1 MIKKSLFI
9 IGAGIVVFSC
19 SSPNKTETNTETID
33 TVSVKNEIA
42 EKAKAYFKVLPDNAN
57 NSNNEVTPEKVS
69 LGKVLYFD
77 NRLSKDKTQSCNS
90 CHNLETYGV
99 DNLPTSPG
107 DNGGNGTRNSPTTLN
122 SALHVSQFWD
132 GRNKDVEEQAGGP
145 VLNPVEMAMPNEEA
159 VVERLSKVEMY
170 QKMFKEAFPN
180 DEKAITFKNMQY
192 AIGAFERTLLTPSKF
207 DKFIAGDETALTE
220 QEQTGL
226 KSFIDNGCT
235 TCHSGS
241 LLGGNMLQKFALF
254 GNYWDLTNS
263 SVVDSGK
270 YAETKNKADMFI
282 FKVPSLRNIE
292 KTFPYF
298 HDGSVANLGEA
309 VKIMGKTELN
319 KDLSDEDVKNIVIF
333 LNTLTADLPAD
344 VKTKPKELN

>member
-1 MIKKSLFI
+1 MIKKSLFV
-9 IGAGIVVFSC
+9 IGAGIIAFSC
-19 SSPNKTETNTETID
+19 SSPNETETNTETTD

-42 EKAKAYFKVLPDNAN
+42 EKAKAYFQVLPDKAN
-57 NSNNEVTPEKVS
+57 NPENEVTPEKVK

-77 NRLSKDKTQSCNS
+77 NRLSKDQTQSCNT
-90 CHNLETYGV
+90 CHNLDTYGV
-99 DNLPTSPG
+99 DNLPVSPG

-122 SALHVSQFWD
+122 AALHISQFWD

-180 DEKAITFKNMQY
+180 DEQAITFKNMQY

-207 DKFIAGDETALTE
+207 DKFIAGDETALNEEE
-220 QEQTGL
+220 QAGL
-226 KSFIDNGCT
+226 KSYIDNGCT

-263 SVVDSGK
+263 AVVDSGR
-270 YAETKNKADMFI
+270 YAETKNEADMFI
-282 FKVPSLRNIE
+282 FKVPSLRNVE

-298 HDGSVANLGEA
+298 HDGSVADLGEA

-319 KDLSDEDVKNIVIF
+319 KDLSDEDIKSIVVF

-344 VKTKPKELN
+344 VKAKPAELN